1 MGDWDSLPV
10 APGERLLVVDDSVAV
25 GRLVQTTFADPT
37 GTPVDHALSL
47 ADCRRL
53 LAQHSG
59 VYPVAVVDLNLPDAP
74 DGEAV
79 DLVLSHGVA
88 AVVLTAAADEALHA
102 RISAKPI
109 VDYVVK
115 KNPGSIETV
124 YRDVRRVLRN
134 RGRKVL
140 LVGDSAAFLRRTRQ
154 LMETQ
159 RLQILEAGDGPA
171 ALRTLERNPDVAL
184 VATDYELPAM
194 DGIALTAALRA
205 RFPAAAMAIIGLW
218 ETEDTFVGVRFLKAG
233 ASDIVRRPFLV
244 EEFLGRVNNCLDQ
257 LDNIRMIQE
266 QANRDYLT
274 RLHNR
279 RYLFEAGSLLFSST
293 RRGHIRLTAAIIDID
308 HFKRINDSFGHDAGD
323 LAIKTVASL
332 LSGAFRAT
340 DIVARIGGEEFCVLA
355 TNAEPPEEMFERLR
369 QRIAALEIA
378 LGQEGPARLTVSIGV
393 ACGAGAG
400 SLDDLIK
407 AADRA
412 LYEAKQGGR
421 NRVVVKTSID

>member
-1 MGDWDSLPV
+1 MGDWENLSV
-10 APGERLLVVDDSVAV
+10 AAGERLLVVDDSVSV
-25 GRLVQTTFADPT
+25 GRLVQTTIADPA
-37 GTPVDHALSL
+37 GMPVDHALSL

-53 LAQHSG
+53 LTEHPG
-59 VYPVAVVDLNLPDAP
+59 VYSVAVVDLNLPDAP

-79 DLVLSHGVA
+79 DLALSHGIA
-88 AVVLTAAADEALHA
+88 TVVLTGTADQALHA

-115 KNPGSIETV
+115 QNPGSIETV
-124 YRDVRRVLRN
+124 HRDVLRILRN

-140 LVGDSAAFLRRTRQ
+140 LVVDSTSFLSRLRR

-159 RLQILEAGDGPA
+159 RLQVLEAGDGPT
-171 ALRTLERNPDVAL
+171 ALERLERNPDVAL
-184 VATDYELPAM
+184 VATDYEMPGM
-194 DGIALTAALRA
+194 DGVALTAALRA
-205 RFPAAAMAIIGLW
+205 RFPAATMSIIGLW
-218 ETEDTFVGVRFLKAG
+218 GTEDTFVGVRFLKAG
-233 ASDIVRRPFLV
+233 ASDIVRKPFLV

-279 RYLFEAGSLLFSST
+279 RYLFEAGSLLFSSA
-293 RRGHIRLTAAIIDID
+293 RRGQIRLAAAIIDID
-308 HFKRINDSFGHDAGD
+308 HFKRVNDSFGHDAGD
-323 LAIKTVASL
+323 RAIKKIASL
-332 LSGAFRAT
+332 LAGEFRGT

-355 TNAEPPEEMFERLR
+355 ANAEAPEAMFERLR
-369 QRIAALEIA
+369 QRIAALDIA
-378 LGQEGPARLTVSIGV
+378 LGQDEPARLTVSIGV
-393 ACGAGAG
+393 ASDAAAG

-412 LYEAKQGGR
+412 LYEAKQDGR
-421 NRVVVKTSID
+421 NRVVVKTAID

>member
-1 MGDWDSLPV
+1 MGDWDYLPV

-37 GTPVDHALSL
+37 GTPIDHALSL

-53 LAQHSG
+53 LAEHPG

-88 AVVLTAAADEALHA
+88 TVVLTAAADEALHA

-115 KNPGSIETV
+115 QNPGSIETV
-124 YRDVRRVLRN
+124 HRDVRRVLRN

-159 RLQILEAGDGPA
+159 RLQILEAGDGPS
-171 ALRTLERNPDVAL
+171 ALMTLERNLDVAL

-205 RFPAAAMAIIGLW
+205 RFSAAAMSIIGLW

-233 ASDIVRRPFLV
+233 ASDIVRKPFLV

-279 RYLFEAGSLLFSST
+279 RYLFEAGSLLFNST

-340 DIVARIGGEEFCVLA
+340 DVVARIGGEEFCVLA
-355 TNAEPPEEMFERLR
+355 TNADPPEEMFERLR
-369 QRIAALEIA
+369 QRIAALDIA
-378 LGQEGPARLTVSIGV
+378 LRQDEPTRLTVSIGV
-393 ACGAGAG
+393 VCGAGAD

-421 NRVVVKTSID
+421 NRVVVKTSVD